1 MAVSSMRIATAVC
14 ALAGLMWLAA
24 AASAAGPD
32 DLVVGTTPLDS
43 AETPNPSDSV
53 DELVPD
59 QPTDTPDDLVEG
71 TTSVDALVDEGTTA
85 LDPIDTGHTYTESQV
100 QAAGHWEPT
109 PCDLLVV
116 PTPQLPLSS
125 DLAAWGRMLH
135 DAEERIGESQARLEK
150 ADAIYTRMLNDNQGG
165 MSGSPV
171 VQQRDAARRDYEQA
185 LCTLPKLQEAA
196 RRTGLPPGLI
206 HRSPPASQP

>member
-1 MAVSSMRIATAVC
+1 MPVSRMRIATAVC
-14 ALAGLMWLAA
+14 ALVGLVGLAP
-24 AASAAGPD
+24 AASATGPD

-43 AETPNPSDSV
+43 ADTPGATDSV
-53 DELVPD
+53 DDLVSN
-59 QPTDTPDDLVEG
+59 QPTDTADDLVEG
-71 TTSVDALVDEGTTA
+71 TTAVDALESEGTTS
-85 LDPIDTGHTYTESQV
+85 LDQVDTGSSQTVGEV

-135 DAEERIGESQARLEK
+135 DAEERIGETRMELQRAEG
-150 ADAIYTRMLNDNQGG
+150 IYTRMRHSRREGVAGG
-165 MSGSPV
+165 PV
-171 VQQRDAARRDYEQA
+171 AQQLDTARKDYEQA
-185 LCTLPKLQEAA
+185 LCALPKLQEAA
-196 RRTGLPPGLI
+196 RRTGLPAGLI